1 MPESP
6 RIPAPAVSTDPTRAD
21 SARGAETSFDPLP
34 SAAGVTLEH
43 GFASRLPELSVPWNA
58 FRPESPRIVVWNEA
72 LAEELGIDAHR
83 FTGNSLVRFLL
94 GNALPE
100 GSEPVAQ
107 AYAGHQFGGYSPRL
121 GDGRALLLGEIRDPA
136 GRLRDLHLKGSGR
149 TPFARA
155 DGFAA
160 LGPMLREYLMGEA
173 MAALG
178 VPTTRAL
185 GVVATGRSVPRD
197 GELLE
202 GAVLTRV
209 ASSHLRVGSFQ
220 FARAQGD
227 AALLARLADYA
238 VERHAPALS
247 GEPDRYAGLL
257 DAVVAAQA
265 RLVAHWVLVGFVH
278 GVMNTDNMT
287 ISGETIDYGP
297 CAFIDAFD
305 PAAAFSSIDH
315 QRRYAYGNQPSIAL
329 WNLTRFAETLLPLLA
344 PDVEAAKAVAVA
356 SLDRFGAVYND
367 AWMEG
372 MRAKLGLAG
381 SAGRA
386 AVDDGAL
393 AELTAD
399 MLTDLQRHRI
409 DYTSFFRAL
418 ARAGSGDTT
427 ALDDVLP
434 HTKGAGG
441 WVDRWLQA
449 APDPAAMDQVNPI
462 YIPRNHLVEEAL
474 EAASEGGME
483 PFSHLLSV
491 LERPYT
497 VREGFERF
505 ESPAPVGGPAHV
517 TFCGT

>member
-1 MPESP
+1 MSDASPTTPAPETLPES
-6 RIPAPAVSTDPTRAD
+6 
-21 SARGAETSFDPLP
+21 TSI
-34 SAAGVTLEH
+34 VLEH
-43 GFASRLPELSVPWNA
+43 EFADRLPELSVPWQA
-58 FRPESPRIVVWNEA
+58 FRPEDPRLLVWNDA
-72 LAEELGIDAHR
+72 LAEELGIDAGR
-83 FTGNSLVRFLL
+83 FSEADRLRFLL

-100 GSEPVAQ
+100 GSAPVAQ

-121 GDGRALLLGEIRDPA
+121 GDGRALLLGELRGPT

-160 LGPMLREYLMGEA
+160 IGPMLREYLMGEA

-178 VPTTRAL
+178 APTTRAL
-185 GVVATGRSVPRD
+185 GVVATGRKVPRD
-197 GELLE
+197 GELLD
-202 GAVLTRV
+202 GAVLARV

-220 FARAQGD
+220 FARGLND
-227 AALLARLADYA
+227 PGVLTRLADYA
-238 VERHAPALS
+238 IERHFPDLARAP
-247 GEPDRYAGLL
+247 ERYTALL
-257 DAVVAAQA
+257 DAVIAAQA

-305 PAAAFSSIDH
+305 PAASFSSIDV

-344 PDVEAAKAVAVA
+344 PDIEAAKTVAVS
-356 SLDRFGAVYND
+356 SLDRFGALYND
-367 AWMEG
+367 AWTLG
-372 MRAKLGLAG
+372 MREKLGLAG
-381 SAGRA
+381 PASRA
-386 AVDDGAL
+386 ASDDGAF
-393 AELTAD
+393 AELTAE

-418 ARAGSGDTT
+418 GRAARGDSGPLEAVLPRSDGSGR
-427 ALDDVLP
+427 
-434 HTKGAGG
+434 
-441 WVDRWLQA
+441 WVQRWLDAQ
-449 APDPAAMDQVNPI
+449 PDGAAMDRANPI

-474 EAASEGGME
+474 AAADGGDLA
-483 PFSHLLSV
+483 PFSTLVDVLSRPFEGQPGRERY
-491 LERPYT
+491 ERP
-497 VREGFERF
+497 
-505 ESPAPVGGPAHV
+505 APEGGPAHV

>member
-1 MPESP
+1 MPEST
-6 RIPAPAVSTDPTRAD
+6 RIPAPLASSKSTAADPVRD
-21 SARGAETSFDPLP
+21 AETSFELLP
-34 SAAGVTLEH
+34 DDVGFVLEH
-43 GFASRLPELSVPWNA
+43 DFASRLPELSTPWQA
-58 FRPESPRIVVWNEA
+58 FRPESPRIVVWNDA
-72 LAEELGIDAHR
+72 LAEELGIDPHR
-83 FTGNSLVRFLL
+83 FTAASRVRFLL

-121 GDGRALLLGEIRDPA
+121 GDGRALLLGEVRGPS

-197 GELLE
+197 GELLA

-227 AALLARLADYA
+227 PELLARLADFA
-238 VERHAPALS
+238 IDRHAPALA
-247 GEPDRYAGLL
+247 GTPDRYVGLL
-257 DAVVAAQA
+257 DAVIARQA
-265 RLVAHWVLVGFVH
+265 ELVSHWVLVGFVH

-305 PAAAFSSIDH
+305 PAASFSSIDY

-329 WNLTRFAETLLPLLA
+329 WNLTRFAETLLPLLHTDA
-344 PDVEAAKAVAVA
+344 EEAKAVAVA
-356 SLDRFGAVYND
+356 SLDRFGDLYNS
-367 AWMEG
+367 AWMAG
-372 MRAKLGLAG
+372 MRAKLGLA
-381 SAGRA
+381 SDAGRA
-386 AVDDGAL
+386 VVDDGAL
-393 AELTAD
+393 AELTAE
-399 MLTDLQRHRI
+399 MLTDLQRHQI

-418 ARAGSGDTT
+418 ARAADGDTATLDAVLPRGEGSG
-427 ALDDVLP
+427 A
-434 HTKGAGG
+434 
-441 WVDRWLQA
+441 WVTPWLA
-449 APDPAAMDQVNPI
+449 ASPDADAMDQVNPI
-462 YIPRNHLVEEAL
+462 YIPRNHLVEDALASAAAGDLASFSTLLAVLTHPFEAK
-474 EAASEGGME
+474 
-483 PFSHLLSV
+483 
-491 LERPYT
+491 R
-497 VREGFERF
+497 GFERF
-505 ESPAPVGGPAHV
+505 ERPAPQGGPAHV